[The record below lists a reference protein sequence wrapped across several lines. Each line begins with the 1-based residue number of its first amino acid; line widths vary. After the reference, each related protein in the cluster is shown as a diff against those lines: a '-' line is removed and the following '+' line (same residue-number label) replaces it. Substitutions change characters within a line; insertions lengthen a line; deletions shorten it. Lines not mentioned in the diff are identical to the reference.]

1 MADHRARIAHDFALG
16 RFSFAR
22 KNNKIGLGERARAL
36 CMEVVALEWPV
47 HGNGVLHHFYGNL
60 IAVAADF
67 VTFVRLF
74 GYCGYAKRYTSCPTL
89 FFLLGY

>member
-36 CMEVVALEWPV
+36 CMEVVALEWLSMEMGCYIIFMV
-47 HGNGVLHHFYGNL
+47 
-60 IAVAADF
+60 I
-67 VTFVRLF
+67 
-74 GYCGYAKRYTSCPTL
+74 
-89 FFLLGY
+89 